1 MGLDGKLYG
10 GNGRTLG
17 ETTVEESEARL
28 EERCAKRGELER
40 RYFAGPSHIED
51 LCQGYLDKWPSE
63 MT

>member
-17 ETTVEESEARL
+17 ETTAEESGARL

-40 RYFAGPSHIED
+40 RYFAGRTHIED
-51 LCQGYLDKWPSE
+51 LFQGYLDK
-63 MT
+63 